1 MKYLYNP
8 ATDSFE
14 ALDPTLR
21 ERFSLG
27 SKDPSPKL
35 KTDGEVAGALMNT
48 FPGSNMDYLQ
58 AVEDGFQ
65 GTLEDFLKLQSIPQS
80 DRPLTGELD
89 IGEQDMKD
97 IEGQVAFGGFLK
109 NLLKPSDDVAKQIA
123 KTKTS
128 KRGPEFN
135 ILKKKDPENYTEAE
149 KLFEQNLT
157 EKFQAIADDPLY
169 KDLIPKK
176 YKNIRSITE
185 ISSSDFDKI
194 SKNFTDFQFKSITD
208 EKGLG
213 PYSSLSERLK
223 TQVKGLYSTREAAKK
238 RPDFFSLD
246 IAGDTFNFPY
256 MKNIDPKAIK
266 NFENLYPT
274 LKKIESNSTVENYYK
289 QIGKL
294 NRGEKLILNDIQA
307 YLTGVDT
314 RARPIFKSPHVM
326 KLLKSLDLENKLSEE
341 TIELLKTQKGQEAA
355 NKFKQAKATKEAAK
369 VNLAKVNTKSIQRI
383 NEIYT
388 FDPDATAREVI
399 DQYYGNSIK
408 NKSKPEQAKM
418 LKELRNDI
426 ITYYKIISNT
436 RKPVKGVRRPSK
448 EKVDNI
454 LTSIMESKG
463 KDSFDIYGGYLRNI
477 YSDIADSITKP
488 GFKYQKKTSDLSKQ
502 FSGQHV
508 DHSAGLTAVHD
519 VAPGYVEA
527 VQIIPK
533 AVNQNKGRLLDRAAT
548 GIINDFFTNT
558 PNKLRKIGDK
568 EYKTFAEKVDAFN
581 TISKQFADANGIDTP
596 LLRFGEPGKGPSPKE
611 TVEYFSEFSK
621 GARDNMMEVWKNH
634 GFVIYTK
641 SRPMQSPYWKT
652 LKNDIISKRQ
662 IKNMGG
668 LVSRV
673 NFFEGTKIDQ
683 FTDTLEK
690 GPNPVF
696 DQVIASLDNTDLIN
710 NLEEEN
716 KQTLEEQIYGEEG
729 DRTMMQR
736 FNTMF
741 ADPRAIPYY
750 ASKIV
755 EGATR
760 IPEYAV
766 RTVPALASLGSETV
780 ANLVSD
786 RYPEGK
792 VERFL
797 DRVSPKI
804 TDAAQEKIGLKS
816 LIAEQEKN
824 RTTPQQF
831 TGGVLELAGELPGP
845 ATPLFLLKAP
855 KYIKE
860 LRNLAGGASAAK
872 ELERKIEERV
882 AVDQGRRDF
891 NKVLAVGG
899 VMGLLKSL
907 GLDKLIGTGAKVAQK
922 AAPEIITSGG
932 TPKYFFD
939 FVDLIKR
946 KGTDVSD
953 EASTVAREKVYTH
966 DGYTVYEKL
975 DTGEIRISKETEGGG
990 SYYIGDGEY
999 EIVEG
1004 IIRKEEIG
1012 YSPPETIINDKGKP
1026 VKALDNYE
1034 EYTLKPDV
1042 DGSDGDV
1049 DAGLESIDEILEM
1062 LSKDGKT
1069 YTDKE
1074 LLKMGIDPNLT
1085 NVPTGA
1091 GTIPVD
1097 MVGQPNPFKPKK
1109 AGGGIIKLAG
1119 DDSGPPPKSGPTP
1132 HGLPYVAKNVRPI
1145 KERK

>member
-1 MKYLYNP
+1 LKYLYNP
-8 ATDSFE
+8 ATDEFE
-14 ALDPTLR
+14 SLTPTLR
-21 ERFSLG
+21 ERFALG
-27 SKDPSPKL
+27 SKDPSPET

-48 FPGSNMDYLQ
+48 FPGSNMNYLQ
-58 AVEDGFQ
+58 AIEDGFQ

-97 IEGQVAFGGFLK
+97 IEGQTAFVGSLGR
-109 NLLKPSDDVAKQIA
+109 LLKPSDEVAEQIA

-157 EKFQAIADDPLY
+157 EKFQAIANDPLY
-169 KDLIPKK
+169 RDLIPKK
-176 YKNIRSITE
+176 FRNIKSITE
-185 ISSSDFDKI
+185 LSQSDLNKI
-194 SKNFTDFQFKSITD
+194 NKDFVDFQFKPITD

-213 PYSSLSERLK
+213 PYSTLKGGQQGSIRSLFRA
-223 TQVKGLYSTREAAKK
+223 RENAKK
-238 RPDFFSLD
+238 RDDFFSLD
-246 IAGDTFNFPY
+246 IAGDTFNLPY
-256 MKNIDPKAIK
+256 MKGIDSKTVK
-266 NFENLYPT
+266 NFEKLYPT
-274 LKKIESNSTVENYYK
+274 LKKIESNPTVENYYK
-289 QIGKL
+289 QIGGGKK
-294 NRGEKLILNDIQA
+294 GERVLLNDIQA
-307 YLTGVDT
+307 YLTGDDLRIRSVFD
-314 RARPIFKSPHVM
+314 SP
-326 KLLKSLDLENKLSEE
+326 KQIQFLKSLDLENKLSEE
-341 TIELLKTQKGQEAA
+341 TIELLKTQTGKTAA
-355 NKFKQAKATKEAAK
+355 NRFKQAKATKEATK

-383 NEIYT
+383 NEIYSA
-388 FDPDATAREVI
+388 DPDATAKEVI
-399 DQYYGNSIK
+399 DQYYGTSIK
-408 NKSKPEQAKM
+408 NKSKEEQAQM
-418 LKELRNDI
+418 LKELRNDV
-426 ITYYKIISNT
+426 ITYYKIGAKT
-436 RKPVKGVRRPSK
+436 RKSVVGVRLPSK
-448 EKVDNI
+448 EKVDDI
-454 LTSIMESKG
+454 LTNIMEGKG
-463 KDSFDIYGGYLRNI
+463 KDGFDIYGGYLRNI

-488 GFKYQKKTSDLSKQ
+488 GFKYQKKTSDLSKK

-508 DHSAGLTAVHD
+508 DHSVGLTAVHD

-581 TISKQFADANGIDTP
+581 TISKQFADANGVDAP

-621 GARDNMMEVWKNH
+621 GAQKNMIEVWNNH
-634 GFVIYTK
+634 GFVVYTK

-652 LKNDIISKRQ
+652 LKDDIISKRQ

-668 LVSRV
+668 LISRV
-673 NFFEGTKIDQ
+673 NFSEGTKIDQ

-690 GPNPVF
+690 GPNPIF

-716 KQTLEEQIYGEEG
+716 KQTLAEQIYGEEG

-741 ADPRAIPYY
+741 ADPRAVPYY

-766 RTVPALASLGSETV
+766 RTVPALGIAGYDLATQ
-780 ANLVSD
+780 
-786 RYPEGK
+786 RPEGK
-792 VERFL
+792 MDRFMKAI
-797 DRVSPKI
+797 SPSV

-816 LIAEQEKN
+816 LIEEQEKN
-824 RTTPQQF
+824 RTAPQQF

-845 ATPLFLLKAP
+845 ATPIGFLLKTP
-855 KYIKE
+855 KYIRQ
-860 LRNLAGGASAAK
+860 LRNLAGGAQAAK

-899 VMGLLKSL
+899 VMGLIKSL
-907 GLDKLIGTGAKVAQK
+907 GLDKLIGVGGKAAQK

-953 EASTVAREKVYTH
+953 EASTVAREKVYSH

-999 EIVEG
+999 ETVDG
-1004 IIRKEEIG
+1004 IIRKEEIT
-1012 YSPPETIINDKGKP
+1012 YTPKETIINDKGKP
-1026 VKALDNYE
+1026 VEVKDTYDEA
-1034 EYTLKPDV
+1034 TLRPDI
-1042 DGSDGDV
+1042 DGSDGDFE
-1049 DAGLESIDEILEM
+1049 AGLESIDEILEM

-1091 GTIPVD
+1091 STIPRD
-1097 MVGQPNPFKPKK
+1097 MIGKPNPFKPKK